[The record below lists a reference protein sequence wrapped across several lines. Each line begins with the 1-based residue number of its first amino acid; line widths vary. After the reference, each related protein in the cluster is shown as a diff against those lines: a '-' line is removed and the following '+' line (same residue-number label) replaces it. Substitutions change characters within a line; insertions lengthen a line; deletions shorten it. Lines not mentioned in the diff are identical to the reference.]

1 MPELTKDA
9 VMKKLEEVKDPEMGI
24 SIAALGLVYGVKID
38 KGLVIVDMSLT
49 SPACPVGPLIIES
62 VEESIKKISGVKGV
76 TVNLVWDPPWSTD
89 RMSEEAKTELGIN

>member
-1 MPELTKDA
+1 MPELTKDS
-9 VMKKLEEVKDPEMGI
+9 VLKKLEEVKDPEMGI

-38 KGLVIVDMSLT
+38 KGLVIIDMTLT

-62 VEESIKKISGVKGV
+62 AEESVKKISGVKGV
-76 TVNLVWDPPWSTD
+76 TINLVWDPPWSTD

>member
-9 VMKKLEEVKDPEMGI
+9 VLKKLEEVKDPEMSI
-24 SIAALGLVYGVKID
+24 SIVALGLVYGVKIE
-38 KGLVIVDMSLT
+38 KGLVIIDMTLT

-62 VEESIKKISGVKGV
+62 VEESVKKIPGVKGV

-89 RMSEEAKTELGIN
+89 RMSEETKTELGIN